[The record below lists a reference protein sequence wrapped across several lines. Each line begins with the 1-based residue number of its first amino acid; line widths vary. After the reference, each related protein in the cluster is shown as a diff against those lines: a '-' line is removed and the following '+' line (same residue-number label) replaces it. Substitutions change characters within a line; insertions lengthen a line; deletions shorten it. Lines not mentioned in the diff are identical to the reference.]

1 MSSDNAEGKL
11 TAWERWELAS
21 FDTSAGPAKK
31 ETPDEPELKLPTA
44 DEIEQILQQART
56 AGHAAGYAEGQA
68 LARADGARFVA
79 LATQFDV
86 ALTEIDQQVAEDLLA
101 LALDVARQVI
111 RQAIAVKPELL
122 LETVREAL
130 SQMQHPHATIH
141 LHPEDASLV
150 RSYLG
155 DQLAHAGHRI
165 HEDRR
170 LQRGGC
176 LIEAGGSQLD
186 ASLATRWRRIVESL
200 GCNAEWLVPAAA
212 EPNTSPGVSTERTAE
227 EAVSETRGNGN
238 EK

>member
-1 MSSDNAEGKL
+1 MSSDNAESKL

-21 FDTSAGPAKK
+21 FDERGGPKPETS
-31 ETPDEPELKLPTA
+31 DVPELKLPTA
-44 DEIEQILQQART
+44 EEIAQVYHQARE
-56 AGHAAGYAEGQA
+56 AGRAAGYAEGQA
-68 LARADGARFVA
+68 QARTEGARLVA
-79 LATQFDV
+79 LAMQFDL
-86 ALTEIDQQVAEDLLA
+86 ALSEFDQQMAENLLA

-130 SQMQHPHATIH
+130 SQMLHPHATIH

-170 LQRGGC
+170 LERGGC
-176 LIEAGGSQLD
+176 LIDSGGSQLD
-186 ASLATRWRRIVESL
+186 ASMATRWRRVVESL
-200 GCNAEWLVPAAA
+200 GCNPEWLLPTEPLEQAAP
-212 EPNTSPGVSTERTAE
+212 EVGE
-227 EAVSETRGNGN
+227 NGN
-238 EK
+238 KK

>member
-1 MSSDNAEGKL
+1 MSSDNAGSKL

-21 FDTSAGPAKK
+21 FDAPAGLRK
-31 ETPDEPELKLPTA
+31 ETPDEPQLKPPTA
-44 DEIEQILQQART
+44 EEIAQIFQQARET
-56 AGHAAGYAEGQA
+56 GHAAGYAEGQA
-68 LARADGARFVA
+68 RARTEGARFVA

-122 LETVREAL
+122 LETVLEAL
-130 SQMQHPHATIH
+130 AQMQHPHATIH

-170 LQRGGC
+170 LERGGC

-186 ASLATRWRRIVESL
+186 ASMATRWRRIVESL
-200 GCNAEWLVPAAA
+200 GCNADWLVPAVG
-212 EPNTSPGVSTERTAE
+212 SGVDEDGGA
-227 EAVSETRGNGN
+227 
-238 EK
+238 K

>member
-1 MSSDNAEGKL
+1 MSSDNVGSKL

-21 FDTSAGPAKK
+21 FDSPAGPKK
-31 ETPDEPELKLPTA
+31 ETADEAEIKLPTA
-44 DEIEQILQQART
+44 EEIEQIFQQARDT
-56 AGHAAGYAEGQA
+56 GRTAGYAEGQA
-68 LARADGARFVA
+68 RARAEGARFVT
-79 LATQFDV
+79 LASQFDV
-86 ALTEIDQQVAEDLLA
+86 ALTEIDQRVAENLLA

-130 SQMQHPHATIH
+130 AQMQHPHATIH

-170 LQRGGC
+170 QERGGC
-176 LIEAGGSQLD
+176 LIESGGSQLD
-186 ASLATRWRRIVESL
+186 ASMATRWRRVVESL
-200 GCNAEWLVPAAA
+200 GCNAEWLVPAVVGARKG
-212 EPNTSPGVSTERTAE
+212 EPPEEVEEGKETAVE
-227 EAVSETRGNGN
+227 VRENGN